1 MPVVG
6 GGVVAGIL
14 IGILVAWNPLAGVA
28 IVFALVYAPLA
39 MINLPLAMA
48 LWLPLLFLE
57 GLPGTAM
64 LPEVGLAAIAAGWLG
79 QALHHGSWQRR
90 QLNQHK
96 RTLLLA
102 CVFALWLALSL
113 VWAQEPSRGV
123 SLLASA
129 VEVVLVLVLV
139 STTPATPPQL
149 RTLAAGFVA
158 GALLSALIGIVGHSV
173 GAAAVD
179 MEGRLQGAAGDP
191 NFFAAQMVAGMALAL
206 GLIASTRRLPPRLL
220 LTAILFPLAYGIIAS
235 ESRGGFVALIATGL
249 AALVVF
255 RRQRAQILLVIV
267 GIAAVMGIWLS
278 SNTSAWHR
286 ITNASEDRGS
296 GRQDLWTVALRVY
309 DDHPVLGV
317 GLSNFEV
324 YAPQYTREP
333 GALTGVVHIE
343 SELGVHNAY
352 LSLLVETGLVGV
364 FLFLFLAGRVV
375 VADVRSARQFERATD
390 PDAAM
395 LARAIAVAL
404 VGMLSAAFFL
414 SNAEDKRVWVLMGL
428 ALASAGIAHNAR
440 VTRGGPV
447 RGEHPAS
454 SRAPS
459 PSRFDRTGAAT
470 AVPIEPDLP
479 RSR

>member
-1 MPVVG
+1 MSAIAAAPWIRRPDTPVIG
-6 GGVVAGIL
+6 GGIAAGIL

-39 MINLPLAMA
+39 MTNLPLAMG

-57 GLPGTAM
+57 GLPGTTM

-79 QALHHGSWQRR
+79 QALRHGSWQRR

-96 RTLLLA
+96 RTLLFA
-102 CVFALWLALSL
+102 CVFVLWLALSL
-113 VWAQEPSRGV
+113 AWALEPSRGV

-129 VEVVLVLVLV
+129 VEVVLALVLV
-139 STTPATPPQL
+139 STTPATAPQL

-158 GALLSALIGIVGHSV
+158 GALLSALIGIIGQSV
-173 GAAAVD
+173 GASTVE

-191 NFFAAQMVAGMALAL
+191 NFFAAQLVAGMALAL
-206 GLIASTRRLPPRLL
+206 GLIASTRRLPSRLL

-235 ESRGGFVALIATGL
+235 ESRGGFVALLATGL
-249 AALVVF
+249 AALIIF
-255 RRQRAQILLVIV
+255 RRQRMQILLVIV

-278 SNTSAWHR
+278 TNTSAWHR
-286 ITNASEDRGS
+286 ITHASEDRGS
-296 GRQDLWTVALRVY
+296 GREDLWTVALRVY
-309 DDHPVLGV
+309 EDNPVVGV

-333 GALTGVVHIE
+333 GTLTGVVHIE

-352 LSLLVETGLVGV
+352 LSLLVETGLAGV

-375 VADVRSARQFERATD
+375 LTDLRGARQFELAAD

-395 LARAIAVAL
+395 LARATAVAL

-414 SNAEDKRVWVLMGL
+414 SNAEDKRVWVLMGM
-428 ALASAGIAHNAR
+428 ALASAGVAQNAR
-440 VTRGGPV
+440 LTRGGRSPD
-447 RGEHPAS
+447 EHPQA
-454 SRAPS
+454 
-459 PSRFDRTGAAT
+459 
-470 AVPIEPDLP
+470 L
-479 RSR
+479 